1 MIDSSCGKN
10 GLCICH
16 MAFLSGIGTHIVMEK
31 EEIEVIANSL
41 LGVFLGDQDVE
52 IARRVRS

>member
-1 MIDSSCGKN
+1 
-10 GLCICH
+10 
-16 MAFLSGIGTHIVMEK
+16 MAFLSGIGTHIVIEK